1 MVFVSSAVENFAVFS
16 IELGTMQ
23 PVLLVD
29 WGDGF
34 GRLWKIFSFFILKYL
49 ESISNVAFVTS
60 FIFLIQFV
68 IQIYIYSYF
77 KLS

>member
-34 GRLWKIFSFFILKYL
+34 GRLWKIFFLLYPQVFRINSQCGFCYQFYL
-49 ESISNVAFVTS
+49 LNSICHTNIYI
-60 FIFLIQFV
+60 FIF
-68 IQIYIYSYF
+68 
-77 KLS
+77 